1 MRRLHFKT
9 FGVPELF
16 ADGQEPVRLRYRK
29 GYALLGYL
37 AVERDRWHER
47 RRLADLFWPDLA
59 PQASRANLR
68 LILKNLADVM
78 TASGHR
84 CLNVER
90 ERLGLFL
97 DPSFDA
103 DLLLL
108 AEDQRKALRQCAD
121 RAACSRLLGAWHPW
135 LESMAGE
142 FLAGVEA
149 DEGGELEDWLR
160 GKRAFFERARCSLL
174 NDCVLHARRSGA
186 HEDALKAARAWVRC
200 CPTEDAA
207 ARAQMELLAAL
218 DGPRAALD
226 AYADFARRLESLVG
240 AAPTPDTEKL
250 RQRIAAVTG
259 QTTHDGQAAA
269 PPANEVRRVVV
280 LHLEP
285 DCHDEDELLEPER
298 HLAPLGAALDAALVR
313 WGGRRFPV
321 GGIAL
326 GAVFGL
332 AEDGEQAPRRAL
344 QAALE
349 IAFQHTRIGL
359 CEGKAL
365 IAATARQPIA
375 GSHLPAL
382 AQRLAMCAEPG
393 EVIVTAPLAEELRTL
408 AGVAPLPR
416 RRFAGVAGEHTPC
429 RVVAATGSRDDP
441 ARAGFAT
448 PFIGRWQELLRLTET
463 MGAAARKG
471 HALFVEVVGLAGT
484 GKSRLLAE
492 FARLHAHAGG
502 VVRWIRHRPELRHVA
517 LGALR
522 LEDEDWE
529 NLAGRGL
536 IDAMIAKLFAPSGSG
551 WPALLIFDDLH
562 WADEA
567 TRELLAVAMQAPAQ
581 TPVLAV
587 LACRQETGMVPV
599 GGGALPQLI
608 LPPLD
613 LPESMALIASLDPDG
628 RVDEARHSQLA
639 RMSGGLPL
647 CAEYLARVARD
658 QPVSDATLFGVLQST
673 LDRMGSDKT
682 VVQAASVLGASF
694 SGDGLS
700 SLVPGRDVAAALEL
714 AVTLAIVERTGGDG
728 YAFRHVLLRD
738 CAYEGAPPQTR
749 RDWHRKAAQWL
760 TRQPGAAAADIA
772 QHYEAA
778 QAWAEA
784 CAHWR
789 QAAETAYLEE
799 FAGEAKEAALRA
811 LAAAAKHGQYSVAG
825 RAELE
830 LLAGYATL
838 MTDGYGAKGAQKFF
852 APLLA
857 HAAEELPQETRF
869 RALCGMAAAFPQG
882 SNEGLETMRR
892 IEKMACLPV
901 QRMMADY
908 GYASILFWRGQ
919 FAAALQRIEAVI
931 EIGATISAH
940 EWLPYSADNPLIA
953 CRALKAVVL
962 AYGGSAEETIAAAD
976 EAVSAARR
984 EGRVHGLCF
993 ALTLGASAHLILD
1006 RPEDSERLAAEGLAL
1021 AAQHR
1026 FQFWQAYNALIDL
1039 WARARQG
1046 RFALRQSFKLL
1057 SLRREIAAASRLSPA
1072 TSWWFVACICEALE
1086 RWSLLDAVAAR
1097 ALSLAKNGGDTH
1109 CMPDLMRQ
1117 RALARHG
1124 RGDVSGARRWLQE
1137 AYALLETQGSPGLI
1151 PRLVRGGERIGVAA
1165 SIPPPLI
1172 R

>member
-16 ADGQEPVRLRYRK
+16 ADGQEAVRLRYRK
-29 GYALLGYL
+29 GYALLAYL
-37 AVERDRWHER
+37 AVERNRWHER
-47 RRLADLFWPDLA
+47 RRLADLFWPNLA
-59 PQASRANLR
+59 PEAARANLR

-78 TASGHR
+78 AAGGHR

-90 ERLGLFL
+90 NRLGLFF
-97 DPSFDA
+97 DASFDA

-108 AEDQRKALRQCAD
+108 EEDNRKALRQCAD
-121 RAACSRLLGAWHPW
+121 RAACSRLLAAWHPW
-135 LESMAGE
+135 LESIAGE

-160 GKRAFFERARCSLL
+160 DTRASFERARCALL
-174 NDCVLHARRSGA
+174 GDCVLHARRSGA
-186 HEDALKAARAWVRC
+186 HEEALKAARAWVRC

-218 DGPRAALD
+218 EGPRAALD
-226 AYADFARRLESLVG
+226 AYADFARRLESLVC
-240 AAPTPDTEKL
+240 AVPTPDTEKL
-250 RQRIAAVTG
+250 RQRIAASAG
-259 QTTHDGQAAA
+259 PTTRGGQAAA
-269 PPANEVRRVVV
+269 PPADEVRRVVV

-285 DCHDEDELLEPER
+285 DWHDEDELLEPER
-298 HLAPLGAALDAALVR
+298 HLAPLGATLDAALLR

-344 QAALE
+344 QVALE
-349 IAFQHTRIGL
+349 IACHHARIGL

-375 GSHLPAL
+375 GSLLPAL
-382 AQRLAMCAEPG
+382 AQRLAMCGEPG
-393 EVIVTAPLAEELRTL
+393 EVIVTATL
-408 AGVAPLPR
+408 AGELHALAGFAPLPR

-429 RVVAATGSRDDP
+429 RVVAAGADDP
-441 ARAGFAT
+441 ALAAFAT

-463 MGAAARKG
+463 MGAVARKG
-471 HALFVEVVGLAGT
+471 STLFVAVVGLPGT

-502 VVRWIRHRPELRHVA
+502 IVRWIKHRPELRHVA

-522 LEDEDWE
+522 PEDADME

-567 TRELLAVAMQAPAQ
+567 TRELLAIAMQAPAP

-587 LACRQETGMVPV
+587 LVCRPETGMEPV
-599 GGGALPQLI
+599 GGVILPQVI
-608 LPPLD
+608 LPPLS

-628 RVDEARHSQLA
+628 HVDEARRAQLA

-647 CAEYLARVARD
+647 CAEYLARGAHD
-658 QPVSDATLFGVLQST
+658 QTVSDASLFGVLQSV
-673 LDRMGSDKT
+673 LDRMGPDKT
-682 VVQAASVLGASF
+682 IIQAASVLGASF
-694 SGDGLS
+694 HGDGLR
-700 SLVPGRDVAAALEL
+700 SLLPGRDIAAALKL
-714 AVTLAIVERTGGDG
+714 AVTLAIVERTGEDSL
-728 YAFRHVLLRD
+728 AFRHALLRD
-738 CAYEGAPPQTR
+738 CAYQSAPPQTR

-760 TRQPGAAAADIA
+760 TLQPGAAPADIA

-778 QAWAEA
+778 QAWPEA
-784 CAHWR
+784 CTHWR

-799 FAGEAKEAALRA
+799 FASEAKEAALRA
-811 LAAAAKHGQYSVAG
+811 LAAAAKHGRCGAAE

-852 APLLA
+852 APLVA
-857 HAAEELPQETRF
+857 HASEELPQETRF

-882 SNEGLETMRR
+882 RNEGLETMRR
-892 IEKMACLPV
+892 IENMACLPV
-901 QRMMADY
+901 QRMMANY
-908 GYASILFWRGQ
+908 GYASILHWRGE
-919 FAAALQRIEAVI
+919 FAAALQRIEEVI
-931 EIGATISAH
+931 KIGATIPAH
-940 EWLPYSADNPLIA
+940 EWLPYSADNPVIA

-962 AYGGSAEETIAAAD
+962 AYSGTAEEAIATAE
-976 EAVSAARR
+976 EAVSEARR

-993 ALTLGASAHLILD
+993 ALTLAASVHLILN
-1006 RPEDSERLAAEGLAL
+1006 RPEDTERFAAEGRAL
-1021 AAQHR
+1021 ATRHR
-1026 FQFWQAYNALIDL
+1026 FQFWQAYNALFDL
-1039 WARARQG
+1039 WVQARQG
-1046 RFALRQSFKLL
+1046 RFALRQSFKLI
-1057 SLRREIAAASRLSPA
+1057 SLHREIAAASRLSPV

-1097 ALSLAKNGGDTH
+1097 ALTLAKNGGDTH

-1117 RALARHG
+1117 RALARHA
-1124 RGDVSGARRWLQE
+1124 RGDAPGARRWLQD
-1137 AYALLETQGSPGLI
+1137 AYALLETQGSLGLI
-1151 PRLVRGGERIGVAA
+1151 PRLARVGERIGVPA
-1165 SIPPPLI
+1165 SIPLPVT